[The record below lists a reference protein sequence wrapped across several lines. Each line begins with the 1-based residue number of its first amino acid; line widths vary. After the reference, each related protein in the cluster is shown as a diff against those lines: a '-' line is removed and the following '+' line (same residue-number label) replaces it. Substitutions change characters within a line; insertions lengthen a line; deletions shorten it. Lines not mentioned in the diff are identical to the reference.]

1 MSMFQYFKKTSKK
14 GERSL
19 VIGLISS
26 KPDTKSHMKSL
37 VAGEGEI
44 AVKNV
49 TASAILKTAGHSEV
63 NVIVYDLDITSDR
76 SLDEFEQFIHAR
88 PATLPVIVLADSA
101 DEEFVRWLL
110 QLRVSDWVRPPVSS
124 GELIAA
130 CGRALSSNIQKP
142 SDVKCL
148 AFIGAK
154 GGVGTT
160 TVALHAALALSRQKK
175 NAKPP
180 CVVDLDFASSSCAD
194 YLDLEPGWQI
204 DELIADPARL
214 DSHMFKAMI
223 ARHRTGISVLSARR
237 KFGDATHIPEE
248 LITRPMDLAAQQFG
262 VMVID
267 FPRSAEKWLDNV
279 VAGATDLFVVTEFT
293 VPGLKLARKLVNQI
307 VETYGAET
315 KPRVIVNKYARSFF
329 GSNLSSTEAKEL
341 LGPYLAGFINA
352 DDKLVS
358 EAINRGVLTT
368 DIKPSNKI
376 FSSISKIVGELS

>member
-1 MSMFQYFKKTSKK
+1 MSMFQYFKKTSKN
-14 GERSL
+14 GERRL

-26 KPDTKSHMKSL
+26 KSDTRSQVQALASKGDDIAIKL
-37 VAGEGEI
+37 VSSPAI
-44 AVKNV
+44 SKNSV
-49 TASAILKTAGHSEV
+49 QSDV
-63 NVIVYDLDITSDR
+63 NVIVYDLDITSDQA
-76 SLDEFEQFIHAR
+76 LDEFEQFMLAR
-88 PATLPVIVLADSA
+88 PAALPVIVLADSV

-110 QLRVSDWVRPPVSS
+110 QMRVSDWVKPPVSS

-130 CGRALSSNIQKP
+130 CGRALSFNAEKR

-160 TVALHAALALSRQKK
+160 TVALHAALALSRKKK
-175 NAKPP
+175 NSKPP
-180 CVVDLDFASSSCAD
+180 CVVDLDFASSSCSD

-204 DELIADPARL
+204 DELIADPTRL
-214 DSHMFKAMI
+214 DSHMFKAMVST
-223 ARHRTGISVLSARR
+223 HRSGISVLSARR
-237 KFGDATHIPEE
+237 KFGNATPIPEE
-248 LITRPMDLAAQQFG
+248 LITKPMDLAAQQFG

-267 FPRSAEKWLDNV
+267 LPRSAEKWLDNV
-279 VAGATDLFVVTEFT
+279 VAGSTDLFIVTEFT

-341 LGPYLAGFINA
+341 LGPYLAGFINT

-358 EAINRGVLTT
+358 EAINRGVFTT

-376 FSSISKIVGELS
+376 ISSITKIVGELA